1 MSGMQ
6 ITDYLLQYGQRSHG
20 RFGGANT
27 LQFMAAIRPDCKK
40 RFVDLAPVSN
50 ADIAPTFAQLF
61 GFKITAK
68 GELKGRVLL
77 EALAGGPAAISFVRR
92 TAISQGAP
100 PVRQP
105 S

>member
-6 ITDYLLQYGQRSHG
+6 ITDYLLQYGQGSHG
-20 RFGGANT
+20 RIGRANT
-27 LQFMAAIRPDCKK
+27 LQFMAAIRSDCKK

-68 GELKGRVLL
+68 RELKGRVLR
-77 EALAGGPAAISFVRR
+77 EALAGGPGRYPSCVGRLSRR
-92 TAISQGAP
+92 AP
-100 PVRQP
+100 PTVRQP